1 MAAISGAAAAGELAW
16 GGGAWQ
22 QPGLLRRVGRL
33 LRGYPLGVFG
43 LLMLIGFIVLGLF
56 GPALAPYDPRG
67 LRAGS
72 PLGGLSPAH
81 PFGLNNLGEDLFS
94 RVLAGARTTLTISG
108 TAVLIGGSLGSFI
121 GILSGFYGRWLDYL
135 LQRSG
140 EAFAAFPGLILYLM
154 LITAFGRGPKTIV
167 LALAVGGLFGGSR
180 VLRAAT
186 IVERH
191 STYVDAA
198 RALGCSERRVFFRHV
213 VPNVLPLTVV
223 LISSGLGAAILAESG
238 LAFLGLGVAP
248 GTPSWGIDLSGA
260 NLTFARLGHWN
271 LVVFPGLAISLAVL
285 GANLLGDALRDIW
298 DPRLR
303 GRR

>member
-1 MAAISGAAAAGELAW
+1 MAAATRAAGELAW

-22 QPGLLRRVGRL
+22 QPGLLRRAGRMA
-33 LRGYPLGVFG
+33 RGHPLGVFG

-56 GPALAPYDPRG
+56 GPALAPYDPHA
-67 LRAGS
+67 LRAGA
-72 PLGGLSPAH
+72 PLGGLSPRH
-81 PFGLNNLGEDLFS
+81 PFGLNNLGQDLFS

-121 GILSGFYGRWLDYL
+121 GILSGFYGRWVDYL

-180 VLRAAT
+180 ILRAAT

-191 STYVDAA
+191 TTYVEAA

-223 LISSGLGAAILAESG
+223 LISGGLGAAILAESA

-248 GTPSWGIDLSGA
+248 GTPSWGIDISGA